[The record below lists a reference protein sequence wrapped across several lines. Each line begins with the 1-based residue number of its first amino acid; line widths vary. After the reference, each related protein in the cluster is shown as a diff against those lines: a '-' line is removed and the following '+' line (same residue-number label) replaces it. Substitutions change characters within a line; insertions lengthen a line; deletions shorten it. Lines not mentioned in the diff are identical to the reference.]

1 MVTLSFQL
9 GRKSWS
15 HPWFLSFSLIL
26 SANPFGPTCKMYLE
40 PNSSFFSLLLFWSG
54 PSSFL
59 VWINCYSFTIVLSTS
74 VLYSLF
80 LMWQDDPFQMK
91 VRSHHS
97 LDSHYSDLWNGKW
110 SSPLLSLWPHLIL
123 SWLEAYFVLLNF
135 TGIIFFTNQRQNSPL
150 TKDRLALLQFSLYY
164 GGLEPHRH
172 ISKVCLHSA
181 PATLVSFLF
190 FRHPRRAP
198 HRRCSSSFLCL
209 DSSSFE

>member
-1 MVTLSFQL
+1 MVNLSFQL

-135 TGIIFFTNQRQNSPL
+135 TGIIFFYKSKAKLSTNKRLTRFITILTLLWWSGTTPAYLQGMPTFCSCYVGLFPL
-150 TKDRLALLQFSLYY
+150 LQTSQTCTSQALL
-164 GGLEPHRH
+164 
-172 ISKVCLHSA
+172 
-181 PATLVSFLF
+181 
-190 FRHPRRAP
+190 
-198 HRRCSSSFLCL
+198 
-209 DSSSFE
+209 